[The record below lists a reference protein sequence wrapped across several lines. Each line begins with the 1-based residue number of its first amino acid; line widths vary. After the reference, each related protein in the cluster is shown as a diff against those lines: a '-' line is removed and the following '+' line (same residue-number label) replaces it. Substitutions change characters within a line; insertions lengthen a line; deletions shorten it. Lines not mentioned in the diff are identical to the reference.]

1 MNLYRADADT
11 LIGADFHQAPQWYQ
25 SNFGSPGQN
34 SGFCSE
40 NILVLELASD
50 QSLTFTFLRK
60 VSSEGVW
67 ICLSRVAFVT
77 HWMIGLGTRQIIGP
91 CNMWHR
97 LLACKCVMKLFVFY
111 CLYHY
116 SDTYISLWNRQSR
129 LLHCLDK
136 VSACTHSASDS
147 SLILKLENNSVC
159 NALVTCH
166 RVILWKLV
174 WSFLHLFALS
184 WSEVWSRL
192 ITAVGWS
199 LSPSTGH
206 QT

>member
-25 SNFGSPGQN
+25 SNFGSLGQN

-40 NILVLELASD
+40 NIFVLNLADFYLFAQRFFWGCLDLLVYGGFRD
-50 QSLTFTFLRK
+50 SLDDWVGRQANNWPLQYVTQTARMPECDEIVCVL
-60 VSSEGVW
+60 
-67 ICLSRVAFVT
+67 LFVPLFW
-77 HWMIGLGTRQIIGP
+77 HQYFKNFCIV
-91 CNMWHR
+91 WHR
-97 LLACKCVMKLFVFY
+97 VFA
-111 CLYHY
+111 HTRSV
-116 SDTYISLWNRQSR
+116 SD
-129 LLHCLDK
+129 LHLSFCGCIL
-136 VSACTHSASDS
+136 
-147 SLILKLENNSVC
+147 LKLENNSVS

-199 LSPSTGH
+199 LSPSTRH
-206 QT
+206 QS